1 VIDASGSMESIDTH
15 IRGERR
21 SRLDLAR
28 QVVARFAANR
38 AAEGDRVA
46 LVVFGES
53 AFTPCP
59 LTSDGAHL
67 ADALQRVEAGVAGSA
82 TAIGDALALAVKRA
96 AAGSDTSIADSPVAG
111 RVIVLLTDGRNN
123 AGSIPVEI
131 AAQLARGEGV
141 RVHTV
146 GIGTAGHE
154 VPFVRAGPSANYGV
168 ELARH
173 DIDEAMLMRIAEET
187 GGRYF
192 PARSSD
198 QLDAIYREIDAL
210 ERVARRLPPRIRS
223 APQPEPF
230 LAGAG
235 FCLLIE
241 IGGARIF
248 RRRIP

>member
-1 VIDASGSMESIDTH
+1 MESIDTR

-28 QVVARFAANR
+28 QVVARFAENR
-38 AAEGDRVA
+38 AADGDRVA

-59 LTSDGAHL
+59 LTSDGL
-67 ADALQRVEAGVAGSA
+67 LLTDALRRVEVGVAGSA

-96 AAGSDTSIADSPVAG
+96 VAGSKRSNGDSPLAG

-123 AGSIPVEI
+123 AGRIPVEI
-131 AAQLARGEGV
+131 ASELARGEGV

-146 GIGTAGHE
+146 GIGTAGRE
-154 VPFVRAGPSANYGV
+154 VPFVRAGAPASHGI
-168 ELARH
+168 ELARN
-173 DIDEAMLMRIAEET
+173 DIDEATLLRIAQET

-198 QLDAIYREIDAL
+198 QLDSIYREIDTL
-210 ERVARRLPPRIRS
+210 ERVVRRLPPRIRS

-230 LAGAG
+230 LALAG
-235 FCLLIE
+235 FCLLVE
-241 IGGARIF
+241 IGGARIL